1 MEEIAIALGIIN
13 IILWVITWI
22 IYAES
27 QKIQDEYN
35 KLFSN
40 EIYELKKEETVNE
53 FKSKL
58 KRIREKE

>member
-1 MEEIAIALGIIN
+1 MEIVIGLEIIN
-13 IILWVITWI
+13 IILWIITWI

-40 EIYELKKEETVNE
+40 EIYELKKEDTINE

-58 KRIREKE
+58 NKIREKE